1 MPRPS
6 KQVPSN
12 TLGGRIRSARQ
23 NLGLSLAQVAD
34 GKYSTSLISQIE
46 RNRVDPS
53 QDSLEYLA
61 HRLQLPLAELVMLE
75 QQHRE
80 SESESNTHKNLEDQ
94 RRVAA
99 QLLASNSPRHA
110 LDELNHLANL
120 QLPPYLRWRIL
131 ALRGECHFSLRK
143 FLAAQRDFQS
153 AVILLPQEIPQD
165 QVLEVLTLRLHLA
178 AATRELAQ
186 LEVAREYYQQ
196 ALNLMDD
203 STPLR
208 FIAEAH
214 WGMALVIFE
223 QAGKGASDNTN
234 DGTDPAACLQLQ
246 MQTAMR
252 HAESA
257 CTLYNSIDETLRAAL
272 LHCQIALIEQSLGK
286 LSAAG
291 NRLNDV
297 LAIWK
302 PTLNEPDIPRHSAHT
317 NNHGKNRYTL
327 KERANVVSAAACYLA
342 GIANEEG
349 KAEEALDCIELAIDA
364 GHKSYILRRAEAY
377 MMKGQILATRAPGDP
392 GVEEAFR
399 TAIKELEQTDRL
411 AARVRVHNL
420 LGNYLLKQG
429 RTHDG
434 EAEQAMVLKL
444 TNINTQ
450 FSNEATPVEDI
461 PQSG

>member
-23 NLGLSLAQVAD
+23 SQGLSLAQVAD

-61 HRLQLPLAELVMLE
+61 HRLGLPLEELVVLE

-80 SESESNTHKNLEDQ
+80 SESESNTYKNLEDQ

-99 QLLASNSPRHA
+99 QLLANNSPRHA

-120 QLPPYLRWRIL
+120 QLPLYLRWRIL

-143 FLAAQRDFQS
+143 FLAAQRDFLS
-153 AVILLPQEIPQD
+153 AVILLPQEISAD

-186 LEVAREYYQQ
+186 FEEAREYYQL
-196 ALNLMDD
+196 ALNLMDA
-203 STPLR
+203 STPLH

-214 WGMALVIFE
+214 WGMALVVFE
-223 QAGKGASDNTN
+223 QAGKGAPNNTN
-234 DGTDPAACLQLQ
+234 DGLDPATRLQLQ
-246 MQTAMR
+246 METAMR

-272 LHCQIALIEQSLGK
+272 LHCQIALIEQSLGH
-286 LSAAG
+286 LRAAG
-291 NRLNDV
+291 KRLNGV
-297 LAIWK
+297 LAIWR
-302 PTLNEPDIPRHSAHT
+302 PTLDEPDVPRQSAHS

-349 KAEEALDCIELAIDA
+349 NTEQALDCIELAIEA
-364 GHKSYILRRAEAY
+364 GRKSYILRRAEAY
-377 MMKGQILATRAPGDP
+377 MMKGQILAARTPDDP
-392 GVEEAFR
+392 EVEEAFR
-399 TAIKELEQTDRL
+399 TAIHELEPTDRF

-429 RTHDG
+429 RAHDG
-434 EAEQAMVLKL
+434 EAELAMVLRL
-444 TNINTQ
+444 SNINTQ

-461 PQSG
+461 PQGG